1 MGISH
6 FGRSASKYPDDD
18 QCTSPAGVSRS
29 KYDDDTLGFQETI
42 PNPDPNNY
50 KIIRSETCIPKSK
63 KGKKKR
69 RIYLV
74 VEINYPDCTNYEGN
88 KVLIY
93 EGIMLRD
100 LLMQQLIDPHFS
112 DNKKYKSPIA
122 RFEPTQRGW
131 NMAKL
136 FAESLMETRKV

>member
-1 MGISH
+1 MGLSH
-6 FGRSASKYPDDD
+6 FGRSASKYPDD

-29 KYDDDTLGFQETI
+29 SYETLNPQETL

-50 KIIRSETCIPKSK
+50 KIVRSETCILKSE
-63 KGKKKR
+63 KGKKNKR
-69 RIYLV
+69 LYLV

-88 KVLIY
+88 KVLVY

-112 DNKKYKSPIA
+112 DNKKYRSPIA
-122 RFEPTQRGW
+122 RFEPTTRGW

-136 FAESLMETRKV
+136 FAETLMEKRKV